1 MPKEYPV
8 DANAGVAFPV
18 LSAEQLRRLW
28 SYAVV
33 QDAAV
38 GDTVFR
44 AADETYDLIVIERGA
59 VDLIRAATHDAPE
72 EVVVSHGPGRF
83 IGELSLLTGQAV
95 YLTGLVRGQVSKSV
109 EFAPDPV
116 RRMQLDIIIV
126 IGDSECDLEC
136 VRALEPGGLFV
147 GP

>member
-1 MPKEYPV
+1 M
-8 DANAGVAFPV
+8 V
-18 LSAEQLRRLW
+18 LIVGGLVEAPTFAVSLTIRRLW

-33 QDAAV
+33 QDVAV

-44 AADETYDLIVIERGA
+44 AGDETYDLIVIERGA

-95 YLTGLVRGQVSKSV
+95 YLTGLVVQAGRIHRIPPAQ
-109 EFAPDPV
+109 F
-116 RRMQLDIIIV
+116 RRLMAEDAELSTPS
-126 IGDSECDLEC
+126 GPSRLCRWGNRDSS
-136 VRALEPGGLFV
+136 
-147 GP
+147 